1 MWGSNGG
8 RFLSLCSEILLAM
21 GGVMACLFCIST
33 VFRLYSS
40 LGEQLRD
47 LLRQHGTMESV
58 NLKFEKEHILEQQ
71 ENTEGGWHTQLS
83 LEKLPG
89 WDES

>member
-8 RFLSLCSEILLAM
+8 RFLSLCSEILLA
-21 GGVMACLFCIST
+21 MACLFCIST